1 MQASSAPTGCWADV
15 GLGASNT
22 GMILCA
28 LFLGAMVLAQPTAP
42 DPEYTAEIEQWRQGR
57 EARLRSE
64 DGWLSLAGLFWLKE
78 GENTVGAGS
87 SNDIVLPK
95 GSAPERLGVF
105 EFHKGAVSF
114 RSSQGDSVTVN
125 GSAAISATLK
135 PDSSDSPDILRSND
149 LTMYVIQRADRFGIR
164 LKDKNSE
171 ARRTFAGLKY
181 FPVNPE
187 YRVKARFV
195 PYNPARLIAIPNI
208 LGQVERDPSPG
219 YVVFKLY
226 GRELRLDPI
235 IEDDSLF
242 FIFKDLTSGRQ
253 TYPPGRFLNTDMP
266 KNDEVILDFNKA
278 YNPPCVF
285 TPYATC
291 PLPPEQNKLPVAI
304 EAGELRYG
312 GH

>member
-1 MQASSAPTGCWADV
+1 M
-15 GLGASNT
+15 L
-22 GMILCA
+22 LCA
-28 LFLGAMVLAQPTAP
+28 LLLGAIALAQPLAP
-42 DPEYTAEIEQWRQGR
+42 DPAYTAEIEQWRRGR
-57 EARLRSE
+57 EARLRSD

-78 GENTVGAGS
+78 GENTVGAGP

-105 EFHKGAVSF
+105 EFHNGTVSF
-114 RSSQGDSVTVN
+114 HSAPGVTVTIN
-125 GSAAISATLK
+125 GSAATSAALR
-135 PDSSDSPDILRSND
+135 PDSSDSPGVLRSKD
-149 LTMYVIQRADRFGIR
+149 LTMYVIQRGDRYGIR

-171 ARRTFAGLKY
+171 ARRMFTGLKY

-195 PYNPARLIAIPNI
+195 AYSPAKLIAIPNI
-208 LGQVERDPSPG
+208 LGQVEQDPSPG
-219 YVVFKLY
+219 YVVFKLR
-226 GRELRLDPI
+226 GQDLRLDPI

-242 FIFKDLTSGRQ
+242 FIFKDLTSGAQ

-266 KNDEVILDFNKA
+266 RNGEVVLDFNKA

-291 PLPPEQNKLPVAI
+291 PLPPEQNKLPIAI

>member
-1 MQASSAPTGCWADV
+1 MLLG
-15 GLGASNT
+15 GLFVSVMA
-22 GMILCA
+22 A
-28 LFLGAMVLAQPTAP
+28 AQPVAS
-42 DPEYTAEIEQWRQGR
+42 DPAYTAEIEQWRQAR
-57 EARLRSE
+57 EARLRSA

-78 GENTVGAGS
+78 GENGAGAGP

-105 EFHKGAVSF
+105 EFHNGAVSF
-114 RSSQGDSVTVN
+114 RSASDITVTVN
-125 GSAAISATLK
+125 GSPATSAALK
-135 PDSSDSPDILRSND
+135 PDSSDSPDILRSNG
-149 LTMYVIQRADRFGIR
+149 LTMYVIQRGDRYGIR
-164 LKDKNSE
+164 LKDRNSE
-171 ARRTFAGLKY
+171 ARRTFSGLQY

-195 PYNPARLIAIPNI
+195 AYSPARLIAIPNI
-208 LGQVERDPSPG
+208 LGQVEQDPSPG
-219 YVVFKLY
+219 YVVFKLH

-235 IEDDSLF
+235 TEDDSLF
-242 FIFKDLTSGRQ
+242 FIFKDLTSGKQ

-266 KNDEVILDFNKA
+266 RNGEVVLDFNKA

-291 PLPPEQNKLPVAI
+291 PLPPEQNNLPIAI